1 MKIISLIAFG
11 FAFATALP
19 AVNAASSQD
28 QVFVNEA
35 ATGGLMEIQLGKLAS
50 QKSSTPDVKQ
60 FGERMVTDHTRL
72 NTELG
77 TAAKASGLKVPT
89 ELTPAQ
95 KAEYNR
101 LSKLSGKA
109 FDKSYITL
117 MVKDHT
123 DDLASFQKQEAATRN
138 AKLKKAVSGAIP
150 VIQEHLDMAK
160 SASTK
165 LASS

>member
-1 MKIISLIAFG
+1 MAFG
-11 FAFATALP
+11 FAFVSAIPVL
-19 AVNAASSQD
+19 NAASSQD
-28 QVFVNEA
+28 QAFVNEA

-50 QKSSTPDVKQ
+50 QKSSDANVKQ

-72 NTELG
+72 NQELG

-89 ELTPAQ
+89 ELTSTQ
-95 KAEYNR
+95 QAEYNR

-109 FDKSYITL
+109 FDKAYITL

-123 DDLASFQKQEAATRN
+123 DDLASFQKQEAATHN

-150 VIQEHLDMAK
+150 VIQEHLGMAK
-160 SASTK
+160 STSTK
-165 LASS
+165 LATS